1 MMQDPS
7 GLGPH
12 SPARAGEDTRPLGVI
27 VSELWENTEKLARQ
41 ELELGLAKVDHRVTE
56 VKRDLIA
63 MTIGGAILYAGILA
77 VMAAIVLLLAKA
89 IDPWLSALIVGV
101 VVSGAGY
108 MLVQR
113 GKKDLVE
120 PADHSTSSNLNHP
133 TLSRRS

>member
-1 MMQDPS
+1 MIEDPS

-12 SPARAGEDTRPLGVI
+12 SPARTGEDTRPLGVI

-41 ELELGLAKVDHRVTE
+41 ELELGLAKVDRRVTE

-63 MTIGGAILYAGILA
+63 MTIGGAIMYAGILA

-108 MLVQR
+108 MLLQR

-120 PADHSTSSNLNHP
+120 PDHSTTSNLNHP